1 MTDTDDTA
9 SNARRGQLRK
19 WLTLAGLAVVGMC
32 MVTIPVILALVL
44 SQ

>member
-19 WLTLAGLAVVGMC
+19 RQTLAALAVVGKC